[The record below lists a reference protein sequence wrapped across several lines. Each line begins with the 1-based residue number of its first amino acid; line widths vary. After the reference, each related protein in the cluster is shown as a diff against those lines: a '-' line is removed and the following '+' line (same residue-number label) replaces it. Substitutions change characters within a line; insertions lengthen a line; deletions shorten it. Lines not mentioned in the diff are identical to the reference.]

1 MKKGFLYILILL
13 FASFA
18 SCTKSGGEEDTDT
31 FTSKS
36 TVEVSSSLKSNMVM
50 QQKSEFTIRGKGSA
64 GEKIRITCSWQ
75 SKPQIVTVG
84 ANSEWSLSVST
95 PQASMDPV
103 TIKVEGKYVKEFT
116 NILIGEVWICSGQ
129 SNMQMFLKNVENGAT
144 EAASATQ
151 PKVRLLNMT
160 RKTAATPQESFDA
173 EWLPCMPS
181 TAGDFSA
188 VGYFFGKALFQELG
202 VPIGLIGANWGNTAI
217 EVWMASEWVENDSE
231 MNSDA
236 QLRSAGHTDG
246 SPSLP
251 GSAYNAMIHPLKDI
265 PVAGVIWYQG
275 ENNQSSPYI
284 YPKFLKTMIE
294 GWRGIWKR
302 DFPVYVCQIAP
313 YQREWNYR
321 TNYSNPAMRFSQAE
335 ATRTISKTAIEVNDD
350 ITDITNIHP
359 RNKKD
364 VGARLASLAL
374 SQTYGKSSFNSLRC
388 PVFNNA
394 VITGNKVTVSFS
406 YAESGLKTTDGK
418 APTMFEI
425 CGSDKVFYTAD
436 AKISGN
442 TVELTS
448 PQVPVPVAARMG
460 WSYTKITNLRSNENL
475 PVSVFRTYQW
485 DDASEEK

>member
-1 MKKGFLYILILL
+1 MKKEFIYILLL
-13 FASFA
+13 ISVSFF
-18 SCTKSGGEEDTDT
+18 SCTKSGGENNTDQ
-31 FTSKS
+31 FTSNS
-36 TVEVSSSLKSNMVM
+36 VVDVSSSLKSNMVL
-50 QQKSEFTIRGKGSA
+50 QQKSDFTICGKGSS
-64 GEKIRITCSWQ
+64 GEKIRVTCSWQ
-75 SKPQIVTVG
+75 SEPQIVTVE
-84 ANSEWSLSVST
+84 ANSEWSVTVST
-95 PQASMDPV
+95 PQASMNPV

-129 SNMQMFLKNVENGAT
+129 SNMQWFLKNADNGAT
-144 EAASATQ
+144 EVASATL

-160 RKTAATPQESFDA
+160 RKTATTPQESFDA

-217 EVWMASEWVENDSE
+217 EVWMDSKWVENDSE
-231 MNSDA
+231 LNSDS
-236 QLRSAGHTDG
+236 QLRMTGHTDG
-246 SPSLP
+246 SPYLP

-275 ENNQSSPYI
+275 ENNQGSPYI

-302 DFPVYVCQIAP
+302 DFPVYICQIAP

-321 TNYSNPAMRFSQAE
+321 TYYSNPAMRFSQAE
-335 ATRTISKTAIEVNDD
+335 ATKIIPKTAIEVNDD
-350 ITDITNIHP
+350 IADISNIHP

-374 SQTYGKSSFNSLRC
+374 SQTYGKSSYNRLRC
-388 PVFNNA
+388 PIFNNFT
-394 VITGNKVTVSFS
+394 INGNKVVINFS
-406 YAESGLKTTDGK
+406 YAESGLKTTDGN

-436 AKISGN
+436 TKISGS

-448 PQVPVPVAARMG
+448 QKVPIPVAARMG
-460 WSYTKITNLRSNENL
+460 WSYTKITNLRNNENL

-485 DDASEEK
+485 EDASEEK